1 TETSSGEDTTNP
13 MDLEPPAEYYEILQV
28 SSKAEPDT
36 IHRVYRLLAQ
46 RFHPDNQES
55 GDSERFRLLRDAYD
69 VLSDPEK
76 RAQYDI
82 VYHQTRQTRWRSVSE
97 AARPEN
103 DFELEQLTRLTVLE
117 VLYTRR
123 RLEPQDGGIF
133 PGD

>member
-1 TETSSGEDTTNP
+1 MARDTETSSGEDTTNP
-13 MDLEPPAEYYEILQV
+13 MDQAPPAEYYEILQV

-82 VYHQTRQTRWRSVSE
+82 V
-97 AARPEN
+97 
-103 DFELEQLTRLTVLE
+103 
-117 VLYTRR
+117 
-123 RLEPQDGGIF
+123 
-133 PGD
+133 